1 MDSGV
6 PTHIDRAT
14 LDRVLKRASELQ
26 GSSRDSGELLSE
38 DETVALG
45 REVGLTPELVK
56 QALIEER
63 VRINVESATGAF
75 PGAFAR
81 VDVMAQRVIQGS
93 PEQIV
98 PALASWLETRE
109 SFVVQRSQAGV
120 ATFEP
125 MEQFTRAMRRVG
137 RMFRGGGRP
146 YLERV
151 ELVKSVVTP
160 LEPGYQHVAMVASIG
175 PRRELVATVIV
186 VVVSAAVVAGLLVI
200 LGAMSIVSAA
210 IGLAV
215 VAAAALTGFAA
226 LCRRITRQLSARVR
240 LGLERA
246 LDDLQ
251 QSPLLAPGPSLPRS
265 SDIARNLGRVVRDI
279 SVEVRKALDR

>member
-1 MDSGV
+1 MDPTV
-6 PTHIDRAT
+6 PTVIDRAT

-26 GSSRDSGELLSE
+26 GSSRESGELLSE
-38 DETVALG
+38 DETIALG

-63 VRINVESATGAF
+63 VRINVESPTGVF

-81 VDVMAQRVIQGS
+81 VDVLAQRVVQGA

-98 PALASWLETRE
+98 PALADWLESRE
-109 SFVVQRSQAGV
+109 SFVVQRSQGSV

-151 ELVKSVVTP
+151 ELVKCVVTP
-160 LEPGYQHVAMVASIG
+160 LEAGYQHVAIVASIA
-175 PRRELVATVIV
+175 PRRELVATLV
-186 VVVSAAVVAGLLVI
+186 VVVVAGAVAAGLLAV
-200 LGAMSIVSAA
+200 LGAMSVLTAA
-210 IGLAV
+210 VGWAMLAA
-215 VAAAALTGFAA
+215 VAVTGFAA

-251 QSPLLAPGPSLPRS
+251 QNPTLTSSTALPRS
-265 SDIARNLGRVVRDI
+265 NDIARNLGRVVRDI